1 MLKRLLCIAIAF
13 VCVLFISPTSS
24 FAEEGNDY
32 YFGIDDSGN
41 KAYMVLDSV
50 TEYKRT
56 QKHKKGYF
64 FYGYEYKL
72 KVKSVVPDTQEWHYD
87 NYEVYVNSGG
97 KQPWAI
103 KKGGKWYYP
112 YPPTKGQAELNIG
125 KYFEA
130 YVYRYHSLQMK
141 KAPYAIPEDVDEI
154 EEVFG
159 AK

>member
-56 QKHKKGYF
+56 KKRKNGYF
-64 FYGYEYKL
+64 FYGYKYEL

-87 NYEVYVNSGG
+87 NYDVYVQPGG
-97 KQPWAI
+97 KSPWGI
-103 KKGGKWYYP
+103 KKGDKWYYLHTTP
-112 YPPTKGQAELNIG
+112 KGQAEYNIG
-125 KYFEA
+125 DYFLE
-130 YVYRYHSLQMK
+130 YVVRYHSLQLK
-141 KAPYAIPEDVDEI
+141 KAPYVISENVKEI
-154 EEVFG
+154 EECNWH
-159 AK
+159 